1 MQYPFH
7 SSNVML
13 HFGLKL
19 LIQCITSKEISVM
32 SGLVTDNCYLRYIW
46 GTLTNFEAWVGLGD
60 IVHLA
65 RTLIS
70 FNS

>member
-1 MQYPFH
+1 
-7 SSNVML
+7 ML

-19 LIQCITSKEISVM
+19 LIQCITSKVISAM
-32 SGLVTDNCYLRYIW
+32 SGLVIDNCYLRCMW
-46 GTLTNFEAWVGLGD
+46 DTLTNFKAWLGVGD

-65 RTLIS
+65 RTLMF